1 MKEKITVKMTDKY
14 LFDFTLYHTYSKFAG
29 FLTNVLGAAIA
40 FMGIIMWIMGKAKG
54 LNVLFY
60 FVAAAIFIA
69 YTTLL
74 LRFRAKKQVQEI
86 EQYREPNE
94 FTFDEEGITVEWKGK
109 VRNYPWEKI
118 VRVVAAPKTIGF
130 YYDENQA
137 LIVPKEDFKDRFVPI
152 MTMVTQHVRPGCVRL
167 R

>member
-1 MKEKITVKMTDKY
+1 MDHGE
-14 LFDFTLYHTYSKFAG
+14 S
-29 FLTNVLGAAIA
+29 
-40 FMGIIMWIMGKAKG
+40 KG
-54 LNVLFY
+54 LERAVLFCGGGDFY
-60 FVAAAIFIA
+60 RI
-69 YTTLL
+69 YTSAP
-74 LRFRAKKQVQEI
+74 RFRAKKQVQEI

-137 LIVPKEDFKDRFVPI
+137 LSVPKEDFKDRFVPI